1 MIPDKFHITNETIQY
16 FLLNES
22 TNFFVKANEFVVLQE
37 KFIKESLLEKL
48 SLWFS
53 LFISP
58 LLTLFNLIIKKEDPS
73 IFTMLSIKNTFD
85 LWCEYIKFHL
95 LSKEIHEWTKIV
107 RSVNGPFISCNDP
120 TYHMF
125 VYADAMERL
134 RIYLKS
140 RRKSTIFTRFTKKCT
155 KSF

>member
-1 MIPDKFHITNETIQY
+1 MIPDKFHMNNETIQY
-16 FLLNES
+16 FLLNQS
-22 TNFFVKANEFVVLQE
+22 TNFFAKANEFVVLQE

-58 LLTLFNLIIKKEDPS
+58 LLTLFNLIIKKEPPS

-85 LWCEYIKFHL
+85 LWTEYIKFHL
-95 LSKEIHEWTKIV
+95 LSKEIHKWTKIV

-134 RIYLKS
+134 RLYLKS
-140 RRKSTIFTRFTKKCT
+140 RRKTTIFARFTKKCT
-155 KSF
+155 KSL

>member
-1 MIPDKFHITNETIQY
+1 MIPDKFHMTNETIQY

-22 TNFFVKANEFVVLQE
+22 MNFFAKANEFVVLQE

-73 IFTMLSIKNTFD
+73 MFTMLSIKNTFD

-95 LSKEIHEWTKIV
+95 LSYEIHEWTKIV

-125 VYADAMERL
+125 VYADSMERL
-134 RIYLKS
+134 RLS
-140 RRKSTIFTRFTKKCT
+140 LNKKID
-155 KSF
+155 KYKWRM

>member
-1 MIPDKFHITNETIQY
+1 MIPDKFYMNIETIKY
-16 FLLNES
+16 FLLNQS

-58 LLTLFNLIIKKEDPS
+58 LLTLFNLVIKKETPS
-73 IFTMLSIKNTFD
+73 MFTMLSIKSTFD
-85 LWCEYIKFHL
+85 LWYEYINFHF

-107 RSVNGPFISCNDP
+107 RSVNGPFISCNNP
-120 TYHMF
+120 TYHVF
-125 VYADAMERL
+125 VYADGMERL
-134 RIYLKS
+134 RLS
-140 RRKSTIFTRFTKKCT
+140 LNKK
-155 KSF
+155 KR

>member
-1 MIPDKFHITNETIQY
+1 MIPDKFHMNNETIQY
-16 FLLNES
+16 FLLNQS
-22 TNFFVKANEFVVLQE
+22 TNFFAKANEFVVLQE
-37 KFIKESLLEKL
+37 KFIKESLIEKL

-58 LLTLFNLIIKKEDPS
+58 LLILFNLIIKKEDVS
-73 IFTMLSIKNTFD
+73 MFTMLSIKNTFD
-85 LWCEYIKFHL
+85 LWCEYINFHL
-95 LSKEIHEWTKIV
+95 LSCEIHEWTKIV

-140 RRKSTIFTRFTKKCT
+140 RRKSTIFARFTKKCT
-155 KSF
+155 KSL

>member
-1 MIPDKFHITNETIQY
+1 MIPDKFDMTNETIQY

-22 TNFFVKANEFVVLQE
+22 MNFFAKANEFVVLQE

-58 LLTLFNLIIKKEDPS
+58 LLTLFNLVIKKEDPS
-73 IFTMLSIKNTFD
+73 MFTMLSIKNTFD
-85 LWCEYIKFHL
+85 LWCEYINFHL

-107 RSVNGPFISCNDP
+107 RSINGPFISCNDP
-120 TYHMF
+120 TYHIF
-125 VYADAMERL
+125 VYADGMERL

-140 RRKSTIFTRFTKKCT
+140 RRKSTIFTRFTKECT
-155 KSF
+155 KSL

>member
-1 MIPDKFHITNETIQY
+1 MIPDKFYMNNETIQY

-37 KFIKESLLEKL
+37 KFIKESLFEKL

-58 LLTLFNLIIKKEDPS
+58 LLTLFNLVIKKEYPS
-73 IFTMLSIKNTFD
+73 MFTMLSIKNTFD
-85 LWCEYIKFHL
+85 LWCEYINFHI

-120 TYHMF
+120 TYHVF
-125 VYADAMERL
+125 VYADGMERL

-140 RRKSTIFTRFTKKCT
+140 RRKSTIFTRFTKECT
-155 KSF
+155 KSL